1 MRSWIEFLAA
11 AGVCGTVA
19 LASTASFGQAADA
32 GGAPPSV
39 GPPAYYPSAGGYY
52 YDVWPQWQYR
62 GGPKSNST
70 TDTYYGSPNVYWYE
84 GPNSGG
90 TIIPR

>member
-1 MRSWIEFLAA
+1 MRSWTEFLAA
-11 AGVCGTVA
+11 AGVCSAVA
-19 LASTASFGQAADA
+19 LASTAGFGQGADV
-32 GGAPPSV
+32 G
-39 GPPAYYPSAGGYY
+39 GPPAVVGAPSYDPYAGGYY
-52 YDVWPQWQYR
+52 RYAWPQWQYR